1 MNHSLSQSLI
11 DHFQHSQH
19 FYFILTD
26 TNGRIIHANPLF
38 STDTGFNQHLSL
50 DVQNFIAGKD
60 IKRYHA
66 AMKECSRKTNNNTIT
81 TDLLCLH
88 PDGSSFRIMWELF
101 LRQSE
106 NREPD
111 YIQWVGI
118 KRQRETQRSIPDPKK
133 ADEKLQQ
140 SELFYRNLIADSL
153 DGMVLTDNTGII
165 SFSSASVKKIL
176 GYEPEELEGK
186 NIFDFMHPDDRP
198 RGWTAF
204 VNQVGDTPV
213 AKFINARVSKKTGEW
228 LWCMIRGHNMFDN
241 PHVGAMLVYF
251 CDDTLRMNAEM
262 TLIEGDKRFRQLI
275 NNLSLGVIL
284 LNGKGE
290 MLICNQACFDIFN
303 ISGDSL
309 TGTNLFSH
317 SWNVTYENGDSMPVA
332 EYPVTVAM
340 RLKKNVK
347 DAVLCVGRNDLSYT
361 WLLVN
366 AEPVLDEQEQVR
378 YIICS
383 FQDITEQKRLSGQ
396 LIEQEIQ
403 RQKQLV
409 QATIDAQEKERKEIG
424 RELHDNISQHITTT
438 RLYLEV
444 AMEKAGGEVLSLI
457 TQAHKGLQD
466 TVNEMRQLSQSLVP
480 PSLSDI
486 GLVESVEDLCS
497 PLKNTH
503 AFRIEFF
510 HHDFNETILPDN
522 MKLMLFRIIQEQI
535 NNIIRHAHATAIHI
549 GLETI
554 EGSVI
559 LSVSDNGKGFD
570 PVKVKR
576 GLGLSNMGN
585 RADLFGGTL
594 KIDTTPGKGCSIRVL
609 IPLSR

>member
-1 MNHSLSQSLI
+1 MNHSLSRSLI
-11 DHFQHSQH
+11 NHFQHSHQ

-26 TNGRIIHANPLF
+26 TDGCIIHANPLF
-38 STDTGFNQHLSL
+38 STDSGFNQRLSL
-50 DVQNFIAGKD
+50 HVQNFIAGRDVK
-60 IKRYHA
+60 KCHE
-66 AMKECSRKTNNNTIT
+66 AMKECSQKTGSTIIA
-81 TDLLCLH
+81 DLLCLH
-88 PDGSSFRIMWELF
+88 PDGSSFRITWELF
-101 LRQSE
+101 LLQPE
-106 NREPD
+106 NGEPE

-118 KRQRETQRSIPDPKK
+118 RKPKGTQPDITEQTKTG
-133 ADEKLQQ
+133 EKLQQ
-140 SELFYRNLIADSL
+140 SELFYRNLVADSL
-153 DGMVLTDNTGII
+153 DGMVVTDKAGVI
-165 SFSSASVKKIL
+165 SFGSSSVEKIL
-176 GYEPEELEGK
+176 GYNPEELPGK
-186 NIFDFMHPDDRP
+186 NIFDFMHPEDRP

-204 VNQVGDTPV
+204 VQEV
-213 AKFINARVSKKTGEW
+213 ANSPLTKFISARILKKTGEW

-262 TLIEGDKRFRQLI
+262 KLIEGDKRFRQLI

-284 LNGKGE
+284 LDGKGE

-303 ISGDSL
+303 IPGDSL

-317 SWNVTYENGDSMPVA
+317 SWNVTYENGEAMPAA
-332 EYPVTVAM
+332 EYPIAVAM

-347 DAVLCVGRNDLSYT
+347 DVVLCVNRGDLSCT
-361 WLLVN
+361 WILVN
-366 AEPVLDEQEQVR
+366 AEPVLDEQGQVR

-444 AMEKAGGEVLSLI
+444 AMEKANGEVLSLI

-486 GLVESVEDLCS
+486 GLVESVEDLCG
-497 PLKNTH
+497 PLKSTH

-510 HHDFNETILPDN
+510 HHDFNEAILPDN

-535 NNIIRHAHATAIHI
+535 NNIIRHAHATIIQI

-554 EGSVI
+554 EGSII
-559 LSVSDNGKGFD
+559 LSVSDNGKGFE
-570 PVKVKR
+570 PAKVKR
-576 GLGLSNMGN
+576 GLGLSNIGN

-594 KIDTTPGKGCSIRVL
+594 KIDAAPGKGCSIRVL
-609 IPLSR
+609 IPLPR